1 VHKGRAPC
9 SAVDEIIF
17 FIFSRGAAA
26 VEPIDRLRAPS
37 AFLTVTGT
45 LDRETSEIDKIRKP
59 VVEPWMPRT
68 RARAMAPRRRAKFF
82 F

>member
-1 VHKGRAPC
+1 MHKGRAAC
-9 SAVDEIIF
+9 SAVDEIVF

-26 VEPIDRLRAPS
+26 VEPIDRLRAAR
-37 AFLTVTGT
+37 AFLTV
-45 LDRETSEIDKIRKP
+45 RETSEIDKIPEP

-68 RARAMAPRRRAKFF
+68 RARAMAPRSRAEFF